1 MKIIEIDLNYIA
13 DEDSVIAL
21 GNFDGV
27 HKGHMEL
34 INKAVA
40 RADDLNIKSSILLF
54 NEHTD
59 NLIKVGKKDIITTNQ
74 TKFEILENLGVD
86 IIYLINFTRE
96 FMAYTPKMFLK
107 DFLADNLKIRGVVV
121 GYDYT
126 YGFKKSGDV
135 DFLLENK
142 DLFDTIDVI
151 NQISSH
157 GEKISSTLIRNL
169 IEEGRIKEA
178 NDLLSR
184 PYKLIGEIIHA
195 KGLGKK
201 MGYPT
206 ANLKLIDNFVIP
218 RYGVYDT
225 DIIINGERFKAST
238 NIGTNPTVEHD
249 GIKIEAHILDFDRD
263 IYGEIVE
270 LELLDFVRPEL
281 KFDSIEE
288 LFDQIA
294 KDVLVTRNRWL
305 YKPAFIW

>member
-86 IIYLINFTRE
+86 IIYLINFTKE

-169 IEEGRIKEA
+169 IEEGKIKEA
-178 NDLLSR
+178 NELLSR

-305 YKPAFIW
+305 YKLAFIW

>member
-34 INKAVA
+34 INKAVT

-157 GEKISSTLIRNL
+157 GEKISSSLIRNL
-169 IEEGRIKEA
+169 IEEGKIKEA
-178 NDLLSR
+178 NKLLSR

-288 LFDQIA
+288 LFNQIA

>member
-34 INKAVA
+34 INKAVT

-157 GEKISSTLIRNL
+157 GEKISSSLIRNL
-169 IEEGRIKEA
+169 IEEGKIKEA
-178 NDLLSR
+178 NKLLSR

-288 LFDQIA
+288 LFNQIA
-294 KDVLVTRNRWL
+294 KDVLVTRNR
-305 YKPAFIW
+305 

>member
-27 HKGHMEL
+27 HKGHIEL
-34 INKAVA
+34 INRAVKNA
-40 RADDLNIKSSILLF
+40 KKLNIKSSLLLF

-59 NLIKVGKKDIITTNQ
+59 NLVKVGKKDIITTNQ
-74 TKFEILENLGVD
+74 TKFEIIEDLGVD
-86 IIYLINFTRE
+86 IIYLIDFTRD
-96 FMAYTPKMFLK
+96 FMAYTPMMFLK
-107 DFLADNLKIRGVVV
+107 DFLADNLKIKGVVV

-126 YGFKKSGDV
+126 YGYKKSGDV
-135 DFLLENK
+135 EFLNK
-142 DLFDTIDVI
+142 NKNLFKSVDVI
-151 NQISSH
+151 EQISSH
-157 GEKISSTLIRNL
+157 GVKISSTLIRKL
-169 IEEGRIKEA
+169 IEDGKIKEA
-178 NDLLSR
+178 DELLSR

-218 RYGVYDT
+218 RFGVYDT
-225 DIIINGERFKAST
+225 DIIIKGERFRAST

-249 GIKIEAHILDFDRD
+249 GIKIEAHILDFNRD

-281 KFDSIEE
+281 KFASIEE
-288 LFDQIA
+288 LFKQIA

-305 YKPAFIW
+305 YK

>member
-34 INKAVA
+34 INKAVT

-169 IEEGRIKEA
+169 IEEGKIKEA
-178 NDLLSR
+178 NKLLSR

-305 YKPAFIW
+305 YKLAFIW

>member
-1 MKIIEIDLNYIA
+1 MKIIEIDLNYVA

-27 HKGHMEL
+27 HKGHIEL
-34 INKAVA
+34 INRAVKNA
-40 RADDLNIKSSILLF
+40 KKLNIKSSLLLF

-59 NLIKVGKKDIITTNQ
+59 NLVKVGKKDIITTNQ
-74 TKFEILENLGVD
+74 TKFEIIEDLGVD
-86 IIYLINFTRE
+86 IIYLIDFTRD
-96 FMAYTPKMFLK
+96 FMAYTPMMFLK
-107 DFLADNLKIRGVVV
+107 DFLADNLKIKGVVV

-126 YGFKKSGDV
+126 YGYKKSGDV
-135 DFLLENK
+135 EFLNINK
-142 DLFDTIDVI
+142 NLFKSVDVI
-151 NQISSH
+151 EQISSH
-157 GEKISSTLIRNL
+157 GVKISSTLIRKL
-169 IEEGRIKEA
+169 IEDGKIKEA
-178 NDLLSR
+178 DELLSR

-218 RYGVYDT
+218 RFGVYDT
-225 DIIINGERFKAST
+225 DIIIKGERFRAST

-249 GIKIEAHILDFDRD
+249 GIKIEAHILDFNRD

-281 KFDSIEE
+281 KFASVEE
-288 LFDQIA
+288 LFKQIA

-305 YKPAFIW
+305 YK

>member
-59 NLIKVGKKDIITTNQ
+59 NLVKVGKKDIITTNQ

-107 DFLADNLKIRGVVV
+107 DFLVDNLKIRGVVV

-169 IEEGRIKEA
+169 IEEGKIKEA
-178 NDLLSR
+178 NELLSR

-263 IYGEIVE
+263 IYGEIVD

-305 YKPAFIW
+305 YKLAFIW

>member
-1 MKIIEIDLNYIA
+1 MKIIEIDLNYVA

-27 HKGHMEL
+27 HKGHIEL
-34 INKAVA
+34 INRAVKNA
-40 RADDLNIKSSILLF
+40 KKLNIKSSLLLF

-59 NLIKVGKKDIITTNQ
+59 NLVKVGKKDIITTNQ
-74 TKFEILENLGVD
+74 TKFEIIEDLGVD
-86 IIYLINFTRE
+86 IIYLIDFTRD
-96 FMAYTPKMFLK
+96 FMAYTPMMFLK
-107 DFLADNLKIRGVVV
+107 NFLADNLKIKGVVV

-126 YGFKKSGDV
+126 YGYKKSGDV
-135 DFLLENK
+135 EFLNK
-142 DLFDTIDVI
+142 NKNLFKSVDVI
-151 NQISSH
+151 EQISSH
-157 GEKISSTLIRNL
+157 GVKISSTLIRKL
-169 IEEGRIKEA
+169 IEDGKIKEA
-178 NDLLSR
+178 DELLSR

-218 RYGVYDT
+218 RFGVYDT
-225 DIIINGERFKAST
+225 DIIIKGERFRAST

-249 GIKIEAHILDFDRD
+249 GIKIEAHILDFNRD

-281 KFDSIEE
+281 KFASIEE
-288 LFDQIA
+288 LFKQIA
-294 KDVLVTRNRWL
+294 KDVLVTRNR
-305 YKPAFIW
+305 

>member
-74 TKFEILENLGVD
+74 TKFEILETLGVD

-169 IEEGRIKEA
+169 IEEGKIKEA
-178 NDLLSR
+178 NELLSR

-249 GIKIEAHILDFDRD
+249 GIKIEAHILGFDRD
-263 IYGEIVE
+263 IYGEIIE

>member
-107 DFLADNLKIRGVVV
+107 DFLVDNLKIRGVVV

-169 IEEGRIKEA
+169 IEEGKIKEA
-178 NDLLSR
+178 NELLSR

>member
-1 MKIIEIDLNYIA
+1 MKIIEIDLNYEA
-13 DEDSVIAL
+13 EEESVIAL

-27 HKGHMEL
+27 HRGHIEL
-34 INKAVA
+34 ISKAIENA
-40 RADDLNIKSSILLF
+40 KKLNIKSSLLLF

-59 NLIKVGKKDIITTNQ
+59 NLVKVGKKDIITTNK

-96 FMAYTPKMFLK
+96 FMSYSPIKFL
-107 DFLADNLKIRGVVV
+107 DEFLAKNLKIRGVVV

-126 YGFKKSGDV
+126 YGYKKSGDV
-135 DFLLENK
+135 KFLNVK
-142 DLFDTIDVI
+142 D
-151 NQISSH
+151 
-157 GEKISSTLIRNL
+157 
-169 IEEGRIKEA
+169 A
-178 NDLLSR
+178 NFLLSR
-184 PYKLIGEIIHA
+184 PYKLIGKIIHA

-206 ANLKLIDNFVIP
+206 ANLELIDNFVIP
-218 RYGVYDT
+218 KFGVYDT
-225 DIIINGERFKAST
+225 DIIIKGKKYRAST

-249 GIKIEAHILDFDRD
+249 GIKIEAHILDFNED

-281 KFDSIEE
+281 KFNSLEE

-294 KDVLVTRNRWL
+294 KDVLVTRNR
-305 YKPAFIW
+305 

>member
-27 HKGHMEL
+27 HKGHIEL
-34 INKAVA
+34 INRAVKNA
-40 RADDLNIKSSILLF
+40 KKLNIKSSLLLF

-59 NLIKVGKKDIITTNQ
+59 NLVKVGKKDIITTNQ
-74 TKFEILENLGVD
+74 TKFEIIEDLGVD
-86 IIYLINFTRE
+86 IIYLIDFTRD
-96 FMAYTPKMFLK
+96 FMAYTPMMFLK
-107 DFLADNLKIRGVVV
+107 DFLADNLKIKGVVV

-126 YGFKKSGDV
+126 YGYKKSGDV
-135 DFLLENK
+135 EFLNK
-142 DLFDTIDVI
+142 NKNLFKSVDVI
-151 NQISSH
+151 EQISSH
-157 GEKISSTLIRNL
+157 GVKISSTLIRKL
-169 IEEGRIKEA
+169 IEDGKIKEA
-178 NDLLSR
+178 DELLSR

-218 RYGVYDT
+218 RFGVYDT
-225 DIIINGERFKAST
+225 DIIIKGERFRAST

-249 GIKIEAHILDFDRD
+249 GIKIEAHILDFNRD

-281 KFDSIEE
+281 KFASIEE
-288 LFDQIA
+288 LFKQIA
-294 KDVLVTRNRWL
+294 KDVLVTRNR
-305 YKPAFIW
+305 

>member
-157 GEKISSTLIRNL
+157 GEKISSSLIRNL
-169 IEEGRIKEA
+169 IEEGKIKEA
-178 NDLLSR
+178 NKLLSR

-294 KDVLVTRNRWL
+294 KDVLVTRNR
-305 YKPAFIW
+305 

>member
-34 INKAVA
+34 INRAVKNA
-40 RADDLNIKSSILLF
+40 KKLNIKSSLLLF

-59 NLIKVGKKDIITTNQ
+59 NLVKVGKKDIITTNQ
-74 TKFEILENLGVD
+74 TKFEIIEGLGVD

-96 FMAYTPKMFLK
+96 FMSYTPIMFLK
-107 DFLADNLKIRGVVV
+107 DFLADNLKIKGIVV

-126 YGFKKSGDV
+126 YGYKKSGDV
-135 DFLLENK
+135 DFLNK
-142 DLFDTIDVI
+142 NKFLFKSVDVI
-151 NQISSH
+151 DQISSH
-157 GEKISSTLIRNL
+157 GVKISSTLIRSL
-169 IEEGRIKEA
+169 IEEGKLKEA
-178 NDLLSR
+178 NELLSR

-218 RYGVYDT
+218 KFGVYDT
-225 DIIINGERFKAST
+225 DIIINGERFRAST

-249 GIKIEAHILDFDRD
+249 GIKIEAHILDFNRD

-270 LELLDFVRPEL
+270 LELLGFVRPEL

-288 LFDQIA
+288 LFKQIA
-294 KDVLVTRNRWL
+294 KDVLVTRNR
-305 YKPAFIW
+305 

>member
-151 NQISSH
+151 NQISSN

-169 IEEGRIKEA
+169 IEEGKIKET
-178 NDLLSR
+178 NELLSR

>member
-1 MKIIEIDLNYIA
+1 MKIIEIDLNYVA

-27 HKGHMEL
+27 HKGHIEL
-34 INKAVA
+34 INRAVKNA
-40 RADDLNIKSSILLF
+40 KKLNIKSSLLLF

-59 NLIKVGKKDIITTNQ
+59 NLVKVGKKDIITTNQ
-74 TKFEILENLGVD
+74 TKFEIIEDLGVD
-86 IIYLINFTRE
+86 IIYLINFTRD
-96 FMAYTPKMFLK
+96 FMAYTPMMFLK
-107 DFLADNLKIRGVVV
+107 DFLADNLKIKGVVV

-126 YGFKKSGDV
+126 YGYKKSGDV
-135 DFLLENK
+135 EFLNK
-142 DLFDTIDVI
+142 NKNLFKSVDVI
-151 NQISSH
+151 EQISSH
-157 GEKISSTLIRNL
+157 GVKISSTLIRRL
-169 IEEGRIKEA
+169 IEDGKIKEA
-178 NDLLSR
+178 DELLSR

-218 RYGVYDT
+218 RFGVYDT
-225 DIIINGERFKAST
+225 DIIIKGERFRAST

-249 GIKIEAHILDFDRD
+249 GIKIEAHILDFNRD

-281 KFDSIEE
+281 KFASIEE
-288 LFDQIA
+288 LFKQIA

-305 YKPAFIW
+305 YK

>member
-34 INKAVA
+34 INRAVKNA
-40 RADDLNIKSSILLF
+40 KKLNIKSSLLLF

-59 NLIKVGKKDIITTNQ
+59 NLVKVGKKDIITTNQ
-74 TKFEILENLGVD
+74 TKFEIIEDLGVD

-96 FMAYTPKMFLK
+96 FMSYTPIMFLK
-107 DFLADNLKIRGVVV
+107 DFLSDNLKIKGIVV

-126 YGFKKSGDV
+126 YGYKKSGNV
-135 DFLLENK
+135 DFLNK
-142 DLFDTIDVI
+142 NKFLFKSVDVI
-151 NQISSH
+151 DQISSH
-157 GEKISSTLIRNL
+157 GVKISSTLIRSL
-169 IEEGRIKEA
+169 IEEGKLKEA
-178 NDLLSR
+178 NELLSR

-225 DIIINGERFKAST
+225 DIIINGERFRAST

-249 GIKIEAHILDFDRD
+249 GIKIEAHILDFNRD

-288 LFDQIA
+288 LFEQIA
-294 KDVLVTRNRWL
+294 KDVLVTRNR
-305 YKPAFIW
+305 

>member
-135 DFLLENK
+135 DLLLENK

-169 IEEGRIKEA
+169 IEEGKIKEA
-178 NDLLSR
+178 NELLSR

>member
-169 IEEGRIKEA
+169 IEEGKIKEA
-178 NDLLSR
+178 NELLSR
-184 PYKLIGEIIHA
+184 PYKLIGKIIHA

-218 RYGVYDT
+218 KYGVYDT

-305 YKPAFIW
+305 YKQAFIW

>member
-157 GEKISSTLIRNL
+157 GEKISSSLIRNL
-169 IEEGRIKEA
+169 IEEGKIKEA
-178 NDLLSR
+178 NKLLSR

>member
-34 INKAVA
+34 INKAVE

-142 DLFDTIDVI
+142 DLFDTIDII

-169 IEEGRIKEA
+169 IEEGKIKEA
-178 NDLLSR
+178 NELLSR

-218 RYGVYDT
+218 KYGVYDT

>member
-169 IEEGRIKEA
+169 IEEGKIKEA
-178 NDLLSR
+178 NKLLSR

>member
-34 INKAVA
+34 INRAVKNA
-40 RADDLNIKSSILLF
+40 KKLNIKSSLLLF

-59 NLIKVGKKDIITTNQ
+59 NLVKVGKKDIITTNQ
-74 TKFEILENLGVD
+74 TKFEIIEGLGVD

-96 FMAYTPKMFLK
+96 FMSYTPIMFLK
-107 DFLADNLKIRGVVV
+107 DFLADHLKIKGVVV

-126 YGFKKSGDV
+126 YGYKKSGDV
-135 DFLLENK
+135 DFLNKNK
-142 DLFDTIDVI
+142 DLFKSVDVI
-151 NQISSH
+151 DQISSH
-157 GEKISSTLIRNL
+157 GVKISSTLIRSL
-169 IEEGRIKEA
+169 IEEGKLKEA
-178 NDLLSR
+178 NELLSR

-218 RYGVYDT
+218 KFGVYDT
-225 DIIINGERFKAST
+225 DIIINGERFRAST

-249 GIKIEAHILDFDRD
+249 GIKIEAHILDFNRD

-288 LFDQIA
+288 LFEQIA

-305 YKPAFIW
+305 YK

>member
-157 GEKISSTLIRNL
+157 GEKVSSTLIRNL

-206 ANLKLIDNFVIP
+206 ANLKLVDNFVIP

>member
-206 ANLKLIDNFVIP
+206 ANLKLVDNFVIP

-294 KDVLVTRNRWL
+294 KDVLVTRNR
-305 YKPAFIW
+305 